1 VSSPFIGRLSEVYG
15 YRRVLIG
22 CSLLLLLGTLLYAS
36 ATSLWHVL
44 ASQVRPCKAKSR
56 TMNAHLY
63 GKGPIDIHILL
74 LGTLLY
80 ASATSLWHVLAS
92 QVRP

>member
-1 VSSPFIGRLSEVYG
+1 MEGR
-15 YRRVLIG
+15 
-22 CSLLLLLGTLLYAS
+22 
-36 ATSLWHVL
+36 
-44 ASQVRPCKAKSR
+44 AKSR
-56 TMNAHLY
+56 TMYAHLY

-92 QVRP
+92 QVSRTIDGHPYGRESVEGLEKQSRGPCMHIYMERDP